1 MKVSPFPDDHD
12 PRRQMPRHNTDA
24 VSCPL
29 GELLDLSGTGMRVAV
44 KGRCLL
50 KVGQQ
55 LPLRLKT
62 SQGSIP
68 VTARIVWKKKTGLL
82 GNYQLGCHFEGLK
95 PNLSLA
101 LATIARF
108 GFVAADE
115 VKSVGGGSASS
126 GSAQQPGEAD
136 RHGRGASIGGPSS
149 IEASLVLAPYFETL
163 GLDPGADREQI
174 KSAYRQLARR
184 YHPDVAPGEDNR
196 QKFLKLREAYDLLI
210 RRAGRAG

>member
-1 MKVSPFPDDHD
+1 
-12 PRRQMPRHNTDA
+12 MPRHNTDA

-44 KGRCLL
+44 KGRCPL

-55 LPLRLKT
+55 LPMRLKT
-62 SQGSIP
+62 TQGSIP
-68 VTARIVWKKKTGLL
+68 VTARIVWKKRTGLL
-82 GNYQLGCHFEGLK
+82 GNYELGCHFEGLK

-115 VKSVGGGSASS
+115 VRAAGGRSPSAAAAESRGEPGPDRPRPSVGGPASV
-126 GSAQQPGEAD
+126 
-136 RHGRGASIGGPSS
+136 
-149 IEASLVLAPYFETL
+149 EASLVLAPYYETL
-163 GLDPGADREQI
+163 GLAPDADRDQI
-174 KSAYRQLARR
+174 KSAYRQLARK

-210 RRAGRAG
+210 SQSRRAG